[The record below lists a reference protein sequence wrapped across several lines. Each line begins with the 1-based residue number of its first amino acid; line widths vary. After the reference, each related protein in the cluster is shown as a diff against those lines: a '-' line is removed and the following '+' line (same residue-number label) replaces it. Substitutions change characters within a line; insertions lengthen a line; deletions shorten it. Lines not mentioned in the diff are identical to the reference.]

1 MSDDQERPTVEVEF
15 NADQLEALKA
25 LLTLVHYD
33 TLADQWRKMLPRE
46 LQPIPIDVILTNL
59 WKEER
64 LNARH

>member
-25 LLTLVHYD
+25 LLKLVHYD
-33 TLADQWRKMLPRE
+33 TLATQWRNMLPRE
-46 LQPIPIDVILTNL
+46 LQSVQMNIILSNL
-59 WKEER
+59 WEEER